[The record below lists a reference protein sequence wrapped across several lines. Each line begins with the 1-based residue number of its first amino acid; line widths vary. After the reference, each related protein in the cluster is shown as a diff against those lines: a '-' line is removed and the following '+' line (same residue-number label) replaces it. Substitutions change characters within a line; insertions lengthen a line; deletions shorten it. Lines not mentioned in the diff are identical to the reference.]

1 MAATGAT
8 MSVDDTDTLDTLEG
22 GLGVSYRDR
31 FAPRREGGPLPAS
44 EPPAPTT
51 QVATGRD
58 YEAAVNDPT
67 NRRTPARLRLTYGDG
82 TIALMSYAYLVEVL
96 CTSHQAL
103 SLIYTNVAIT
113 LEGRNLTQLIEPL
126 QEEKLRALTCFNA
139 RRHNEPAAD
148 KPVITTITRQSLQDL
163 AAKQREIRQG

>member
-1 MAATGAT
+1 MT
-8 MSVDDTDTLDTLEG
+8 VDDTDTLDEQEEAAH
-22 GLGVSYRDR
+22 VSYRDR
-31 FAPRREGGPLPAS
+31 FAPRREGEPSPTSA
-44 EPPAPTT
+44 PPAVPT
-51 QVATGRD
+51 QPATGRD

-67 NRRTPARLRLTYGDG
+67 NRRMPARLRLTYGDG

-139 RRHNEPAAD
+139 RRHDEPPAD
-148 KPVITTITRQSLQDL
+148 KPVITAITRQRLQDVL
-163 AAKQREIRQG
+163 LPRAAGSSPA